1 MLFSILSGND
11 LDNGQSKESRI
22 QAFSDY
28 KTYLTFD
35 MIVTKGDSTQRLSKT
50 YAQKSGGETQIP
62 LYISLLAAFSQVYRV
77 NNTRRNNTI
86 RLIIMDE
93 AFNKIDGEKI
103 KQCIQMIRGFGLQ
116 AIFSTPPEKI
126 SEIMEEADK
135 ALVVFRNQNQATLRE
150 FSSLD
155 ELIGEPYEV

>member
-1 MLFSILSGND
+1 
-11 LDNGQSKESRI
+11 
-22 QAFSDY
+22 
-28 KTYLTFD
+28 
-35 MIVTKGDSTQRLSKT
+35 
-50 YAQKSGGETQIP
+50 
-62 LYISLLAAFSQVYRV
+62 ISLLAAFSQVYRV
-77 NNTRRNNTI
+77 NNIRRNNTI